1 MKNLTLVVIM
11 GLSVMPAF
19 AATGRG
25 GQVSQMSTG
34 RVGMS
39 GQAMSAPRV
48 SAIKNVN
55 TSVAPV
61 VTTDANVHVA
71 GDALVPE
78 QALAVPP
85 EGMQSAEKDKREK
98 EKLACI
104 SNNIGVGNTFVW
116 ASRYSNTADYSMMV
130 EDVENPENNVCFVK
144 VGVKSDDERVRTDDI
159 KDKYF
164 VWGQDIECGSWVD
177 SEMMRQR
184 ILDAKK
190 KGRAWATVGA
200 AVGGAGLG
208 VGIMEV
214 GGNKLIAKMG
224 GEKVEGQKALEGV
237 ELLSSQLVVL
247 KKESKAEYDNFMAD
261 LKTLRDECAKL
272 ETNDDNNEA
281 KKACDEWNDY
291 FGLVTAE

>member
-1 MKNLTLVVIM
+1 MKNLALVVVM

-25 GQVSQMSTG
+25 GQTAQTAHG
-34 RVGMS
+34 RVAMS

-55 TSVAPV
+55 TSASPV
-61 VTTDANVHVA
+61 LTTDTTVQAVEEV
-71 GDALVPE
+71 LVPE

-85 EGMQSAEKDKREK
+85 EEMQPAEKDKREK

-116 ASRYSNTADYSMMV
+116 ASRYSNTTDYSMMV
-130 EDVENPENNVCFVK
+130 EDVENPENNVSFVK
-144 VGVKSDDERVRTDDI
+144 VGVKSDDDRIRTDDI
-159 KDKYF
+159 KEKYF

-247 KKESKAEYDNFMAD
+247 KKESKAEYDIFMAD
-261 LKTLRDECAKL
+261 LKKMRDECAKL
-272 ETNDDNNEA
+272 ETNDDENEA
-281 KKACDEWNDY
+281 KKACDEWKDY